1 MRSFTVLGAFRTRKG
16 RIIQRL
22 IEVRAT
28 FENGKLQIKET
39 WRNFSFGEVAEK

>member
-1 MRSFTVLGAFRTRKG
+1 MMSFTVLGAFRTIKG
-16 RIIQRL
+16 RIQRL

-39 WRNFSFGEVAEK
+39 WRNFSFGEVA